1 MNNIKIITLFHA
13 NKNVPFMTCIVKD
26 IEENKNGIKLILEN
40 GNKIYVKDYDSFFLS
55 ESVNEYDKER
65 MVNVFG
71 RLISELS
78 QVSEETIRTLIS
90 ETKTYNNQYPN
101 TPVSVLDDYYY
112 CGRVKA
118 NAPDEPALMNALG
131 LQDLREAIAEDNF
144 LSEVEAL
151 GGIVLHTD
159 MGYPVVKYKGT
170 DIRVAI
176 EPINLAHMRDLTN
189 GYVVMFRNGEYEQEM
204 KGDLHEA
211 LSLAVDRLK
220 IAVVMFER
228 SLLVYSGMNNIL
240 EFSSSKITSVPA
252 MFYTQ
257 ESKNNLY

>member
-13 NKNVPFMTCIVKD
+13 NKNVPFMTCMVKD
-26 IEENKNGIKLILEN
+26 IEENKHGIKLILEN
-40 GNKIYVKDYDSFFLS
+40 GNKIYVKDYDFFFLS
-55 ESVNEYDKER
+55 ESANEHDKER
-65 MVNVFG
+65 IVNVFG

-78 QVSEETIRTLIS
+78 QVSEETIKSLIS
-90 ETKTYNNQYPN
+90 ETKTYNSQHPN
-101 TPVSVLDDYYY
+101 TPVSILDDYYY

-118 NAPDEPALMNALG
+118 NAPDEPALMNELG

-144 LSEVEAL
+144 LSEVETL

-159 MGYPVVKYKGT
+159 MGYPVLEYKGT
-170 DIRVAI
+170 DIKIAI

-189 GYVVMFRNGEYEQEM
+189 GYVVMFRDGEYEQEM

-220 IAVVMFER
+220 ISVVMFER
-228 SLLVYSGMNNIL
+228 SLLLCSGMNNIL
-240 EFSSSKITSVPA
+240 GFSSSKISSVPA
-252 MFYTQ
+252 MFCAP
-257 ESKNNLY
+257 ELKNELD